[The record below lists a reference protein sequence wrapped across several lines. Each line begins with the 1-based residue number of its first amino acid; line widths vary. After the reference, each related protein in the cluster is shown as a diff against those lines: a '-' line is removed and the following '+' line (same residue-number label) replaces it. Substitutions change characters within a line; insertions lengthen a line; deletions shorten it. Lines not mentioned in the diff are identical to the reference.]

1 MDSRAL
7 QVLLIQHEAD
17 RPNAYD
23 DATAKTLVV
32 GDTLKGNLTIGVGH
46 NLSAKGLSP
55 AIRQLLLEEDIQDVE
70 DNLDER
76 LPWWRN
82 LSDNRQMALAD
93 FVFNVGIGTA
103 LRFPK
108 FLAALETGD
117 YSRAAFELNDS
128 DWAKQVGTRS
138 QDLQKLITEG

>member
-7 QVLLIQHEAD
+7 QVLLIQHEGD

-23 DATAKTLVV
+23 DATAKTLVT
-32 GDTLKGNLTIGVGH
+32 GDTLRGNLTIGVGH

-55 AIRQLLLEEDIQDVE
+55 AIRQVLLEEDIEEVE
-70 DNLDER
+70 DALDER

-93 FVFNVGIGTA
+93 MCFNMGIGG
-103 LRFPK
+103 LLGFPK
-108 FLAALETGD
+108 FLAALKAGENETAAQELKT
-117 YSRAAFELNDS
+117 SLWALQVKQRAIDIEN
-128 DWAKQVGTRS
+128 
-138 QDLQKLITEG
+138 LILGG

>member
-7 QVLLIQHEAD
+7 QVLLIQHEGD

-23 DATAKTLVV
+23 DATAKTLVT

-70 DNLDER
+70 DALDER
-76 LPWWRN
+76 LPWWRS
-82 LSDNRQMALAD
+82 LSDNRQMVLAD
-93 FVFNVGIGTA
+93 MCFNMGIGG
-103 LRFPK
+103 LLGFPK
-108 FLAALETGD
+108 FLAAMHAENWSEAILQLKN
-117 YSRAAFELNDS
+117 SLWASQVKQRATDIEN
-128 DWAKQVGTRS
+128 
-138 QDLQKLITEG
+138 LILGG